1 MKRHSLLWWLVM
13 LPTSVLVG
21 GTTFLL
27 VRHFTDLTLLQL
39 VAVAMIAAFLAD
51 VGIAAAMQAIAPSWV
66 NIGPGEKVLKS
77 DRPSEQATILSGFG
91 YSPEGHVSVRG
102 ETWRAVRAPD
112 DTGAIS
118 AGMVVSVVDR
128 YGLTLVVSTGSR

>member
-1 MKRHSLLWWLVM
+1 M

-21 GTTFLL
+21 GTAFLL
-27 VRHFTDLTLLQL
+27 VRHFTDLTLLQV

-51 VGIAAAMQAIAPSWV
+51 VGIAAAMQEIAPSWV

-77 DRPSEQATILSGFG
+77 DRPSEQATIVAGFG
-91 YSPEGHVSVRG
+91 YSREGQVSVRG

-112 DTGAIS
+112 ESGAIS
-118 AGMVVSVVDR
+118 TGMVVSIVDR
-128 YGLTLVVSTGSR
+128 HGLTLVVSDGSG